1 MTKRLIPR
9 LILFAAAFFCQVGAI
24 AQNLVNEDIP
34 EGTASLFRGTLS
46 KTYPFRYNGTFY
58 WNEKGFQEGSIMY
71 NGKLY
76 KNVYLNVDAYQGEV
90 LVSTEKVATPIV
102 VFRDQ
107 VAWLKM
113 GDMTLL
119 NLRYLGYPGA
129 PEGFLELVRDGQVPL
144 LRQVRKVLS
153 VDGNDNNGAK
163 IGYFD
168 PEYDTGLHT
177 YFKYRA
183 DHYALEDGNVTGI
196 SKRQFK
202 KALKRDAGAPVLD
215 VIQDVWHPAGEY
227 AVPGAVAA
235 VSLPGTSSG
244 LPSGYFEEV
253 KEDTT
258 QVQYAENTVLASY
271 KNKVYTIGSA
281 AQSKPGKNTVTGVVI
296 EYESGEPMSGVLVF
310 DQKTSAYARTDS
322 KGRYKIQLPS
332 GENVLN
338 FSMESKE
345 ELALKVDVL
354 SDGNMDVVMT
364 EKVTMLKGAM
374 VSAESMANHRTSSM
388 GIERFNVK
396 TLSKIPTAFGEGDVL
411 KAVLTLPGV
420 KSVGEASSGF
430 NVRGGS
436 SDQNLILFNESTIYN
451 PTHMFGIFS
460 SFNPDVIENVE
471 LFKSSIPVE
480 YGGRVSS
487 VLNVK
492 SKEGNSQKWGG
503 SAGIGL
509 MTSRLHIE
517 GPLAKGKTS
526 VVAGARTTYSDWI
539 LGMLPEKSEFGG
551 GTANFHDANIGI
563 THHFNEH
570 NTLQAFGYYATD
582 RFRFGGD
589 TTFNYT
595 NYNASLIYKYRG
607 DDGRSLTVS
616 TGYDHFNNKVEVY
629 GWAHGAY
636 DVSTFIRQA
645 FAKATRVRPVGESHK
660 FSYGVHAVGYGLDPG
675 IQNPYGDLSKV
686 RRRVLEREYAIE
698 PSVFFSDNWTI
709 TDRVS
714 LDVGARGSGFYT
726 PGTNTFYAGPEYRIS
741 GKYTFADNLSIKGG
755 VNSMRQYIHLISN
768 TSSISP
774 MDTWKLSDKDIKP
787 TSGWQAAGG
796 VYWTHLGTGID
807 FSAEAYYKR
816 AANHLDYKAGAVL
829 SMNENLAEDLVPV
842 KVRSYG
848 IELMAKKTA
857 GKLTGW
863 LSYSYSRSRFKEMED
878 RGNES
883 IAMGKWYNAPYDKPH
898 EVKLVTNIAL
908 THRYSFSVNVDYS
921 TGRPVTVPIGSY
933 MYRGVWRLAYSERNA
948 HRIPDYFRTDVAFNI
963 DPGHYH
969 RAFMHATL
977 TIGVYNV
984 TARKNPYSVFFET
997 TSFGRPYGHM
1007 LSVFAVPIPYVNLN
1021 LLF

>member
-90 LVSTEKVATPIV
+90 LVSTEKGATPIV

-202 KALKRDAGAPVLD
+202 KALKREAGAPVLD

-345 ELALKVDVL
+345 ELTK
-354 SDGNMDVVMT
+354 
-364 EKVTMLKGAM
+364 
-374 VSAESMANHRTSSM
+374 
-388 GIERFNVK
+388 
-396 TLSKIPTAFGEGDVL
+396 
-411 KAVLTLPGV
+411 
-420 KSVGEASSGF
+420 
-430 NVRGGS
+430 
-436 SDQNLILFNESTIYN
+436 Y
-451 PTHMFGIFS
+451 
-460 SFNPDVIENVE
+460 
-471 LFKSSIPVE
+471 
-480 YGGRVSS
+480 
-487 VLNVK
+487 
-492 SKEGNSQKWGG
+492 
-503 SAGIGL
+503 
-509 MTSRLHIE
+509 
-517 GPLAKGKTS
+517 
-526 VVAGARTTYSDWI
+526 
-539 LGMLPEKSEFGG
+539 LPEG
-551 GTANFHDANIGI
+551 
-563 THHFNEH
+563 
-570 NTLQAFGYYATD
+570 
-582 RFRFGGD
+582 
-589 TTFNYT
+589 
-595 NYNASLIYKYRG
+595 
-607 DDGRSLTVS
+607 
-616 TGYDHFNNKVEVY
+616 
-629 GWAHGAY
+629 
-636 DVSTFIRQA
+636 
-645 FAKATRVRPVGESHK
+645 
-660 FSYGVHAVGYGLDPG
+660 
-675 IQNPYGDLSKV
+675 
-686 RRRVLEREYAIE
+686 
-698 PSVFFSDNWTI
+698 
-709 TDRVS
+709 
-714 LDVGARGSGFYT
+714 
-726 PGTNTFYAGPEYRIS
+726 
-741 GKYTFADNLSIKGG
+741 
-755 VNSMRQYIHLISN
+755 
-768 TSSISP
+768 
-774 MDTWKLSDKDIKP
+774 
-787 TSGWQAAGG
+787 
-796 VYWTHLGTGID
+796 
-807 FSAEAYYKR
+807 
-816 AANHLDYKAGAVL
+816 
-829 SMNENLAEDLVPV
+829 
-842 KVRSYG
+842 
-848 IELMAKKTA
+848 
-857 GKLTGW
+857 
-863 LSYSYSRSRFKEMED
+863 
-878 RGNES
+878 
-883 IAMGKWYNAPYDKPH
+883 
-898 EVKLVTNIAL
+898 
-908 THRYSFSVNVDYS
+908 
-921 TGRPVTVPIGSY
+921 
-933 MYRGVWRLAYSERNA
+933 
-948 HRIPDYFRTDVAFNI
+948 
-963 DPGHYH
+963 
-969 RAFMHATL
+969 
-977 TIGVYNV
+977 
-984 TARKNPYSVFFET
+984 
-997 TSFGRPYGHM
+997 
-1007 LSVFAVPIPYVNLN
+1007 
-1021 LLF
+1021 